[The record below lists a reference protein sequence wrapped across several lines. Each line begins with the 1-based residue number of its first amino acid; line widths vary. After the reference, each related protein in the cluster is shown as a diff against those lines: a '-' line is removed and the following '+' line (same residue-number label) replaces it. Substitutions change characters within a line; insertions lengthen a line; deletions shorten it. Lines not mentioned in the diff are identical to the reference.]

1 MNPFLKVLLIAIGV
15 IVALKVLPF
24 ALVMGGLALA
34 GIAAAA
40 IAGLSLVAALLG
52 AAFVVAVLLSPIWV
66 PVLMIVGVIALCR
79 RSQTPA

>member
-1 MNPFLKVLLIAIGV
+1 MNTFLKVLLIVIGV

-40 IAGLSLVAALLG
+40 IAGFSLVAAFLV
-52 AAFVVAVLLSPIWV
+52 AAFLVTVLLSPIWV
-66 PVLMIVGVIALCR
+66 PVLAIVGVIALCR
-79 RSQTPA
+79 RSQTLV